1 MTYGMYGSRAAA
13 FGAPA
18 ARNGAGNGRAV
29 TNDGLSPG
37 QILRRIWAR
46 RHLLIRTTCLVF
58 AAVALFVFMLTPRYT
73 ASANLLIET
82 PPGPLVNTRDAVQV
96 LAPAVDREKL
106 ASEIQVLLSR
116 SLADRVIQQLHLD
129 NRPEFN
135 ATLRAPSLT
144 SRILGPILG
153 TKGVHAAVVQTYYD
167 HLRVTQVPT
176 SRVIAVDFSSED
188 PQLARDV
195 ANKIVEIYID
205 DQRRAQMDVNAR
217 TREWLSDQIDM
228 LRQRVATS
236 EGKAQDF
243 RARTGLIETGGIEL
257 QSQELTALIGQLSTA
272 RAARA
277 EAQARVATLEQLVGP
292 DGAQEDGLDTAL
304 EVLQSPLIQQLRAS
318 EVQLRREITE
328 MSATLLPTHPNL
340 MRKEAELADL
350 NRQIAGEVRRV
361 IAGLR
366 NQARFMAAR
375 EASLQHDVDQL
386 KNQRIT
392 AGRNQIGLRELER
405 EATADRTLLEA
416 FLGRFAEVSAS
427 GDFSI
432 QDTSTRVISEAE
444 LPEVPTFP
452 QRAPL
457 LMLGLL
463 IASAAGLTGVG
474 IAELTARTVR
484 YARDLEAAAGVPV
497 AGILPNVPRWSEE
510 EGVLPPGDDYGDAI
524 RALHAT
530 LSIAPA
536 RNQRGKILLVTST
549 TRNEGRTT
557 MTIALARSMAQSGL
571 RVLLIDAD
579 FEHPTMSHLLGTRS
593 DAVGFSDLLAGRAG
607 YQNVIASDP
616 ASTAQFIPAGRD
628 YAVSVLGSPGF
639 QQVIDGLCRT
649 YDVVLMDCAPVGKSA
664 DAHMLARVADLCLYA
679 VRWNSTETQRV
690 IGGLRRIAV
699 SGGRGGIGVVITR
712 ANSSAAS

>member
-1 MTYGMYGSRAAA
+1 MTYGMYGSRAAV

-18 ARNGAGNGRAV
+18 ARNGAGNGRA
-29 TNDGLSPG
+29 TANDGLSPG

-58 AAVALFVFMLTPRYT
+58 AAIAVFVFMLTPRYT
-73 ASANLLIET
+73 ATSQVLIES
-82 PPGPLVNTRDAVQV
+82 PPGPLVSTRDALPMLPPV
-96 LAPAVDREKL
+96 VDREKL

-116 SLADRVIQQLHLD
+116 ALADKVIQDLHLD

-135 ATLRAPSLT
+135 ATLRPATFT
-144 SRILGPILG
+144 SRVLGPVLG
-153 TKGVHAAVVQTYYD
+153 NKGVRAAVVQSYYD

-176 SRVIAVDFSSED
+176 SRVIAVEFSSED

-195 ANKIVEIYID
+195 SNKIVELYID

-217 TREWLSDQIDM
+217 TRQWLSEQIDM
-228 LRQRVATS
+228 LRQRVAAS

-277 EAQARVATLEQLVGP
+277 EAVARVATLEQLVGA

-328 MSATLLPTHPNL
+328 MSGQLLPTHPNM

-350 NRQIAGEVRRV
+350 DRQITGEIRRV

-366 NQARFMAAR
+366 NQSRFMTAR

-386 KNQRIT
+386 KSQRIT
-392 AGRNQIGLRELER
+392 AGRDQIGLRELER
-405 EATADRTLLEA
+405 EAAADRTLLEA
-416 FLGRFAEVSAS
+416 FLARFAEVSAS
-427 GDFSI
+427 GDVSI
-432 QDTSTRVISEAE
+432 QDTDARVISDAQ

-452 QRAPL
+452 QKAPL
-457 LMLGLL
+457 LMLGLM
-463 IASAAGLTGVG
+463 IAAAAGLSGVG
-474 IAELTARTVR
+474 IAELSSRTVR

-497 AGILPNVPRWSEE
+497 AGILPNVPRWSED
-510 EGVLPPGDDYGDAI
+510 EGVLPPGDAYGDAI
-524 RALHAT
+524 RALHAA
-530 LSIAPA
+530 LGIGPA
-536 RNQRGKILLVTST
+536 RNQRGKILLMTST
-549 TRNEGRTT
+549 ARNEGRTI
-557 MTIALARSMAQSGL
+557 MTVALARSMTQSGL
-571 RVLLIDAD
+571 KVLLVDAD
-579 FEHPTMSHLLGTRS
+579 FEHPSMSQLLGTRS

-607 YQNVIASDP
+607 YQNVIAADP
-616 ASTAQFIPAGRD
+616 GSTAQFIPAGRD

-639 QQVIDGLCRT
+639 QQVIDGLART
-649 YDVVLMDCAPVGKSA
+649 YDVVLIDCAPVGKSA
-664 DAHMLARVADLCLYA
+664 DAPMLARVADLCLYA
-679 VRWNSTETQRV
+679 VRWNSTATQSV

-699 SGGRGGIGVVITR
+699 SGGRAGIGVVITR
-712 ANSSAAS
+712 ADSSAAI